1 MKNSSPAPSRGGNI
15 GFYLSLVGGAIVLFF
30 GAQYASNPVGIL
42 ESLEEQGTDISDMT
56 EESIR
61 SMGII
66 GAVCGIATLGG
77 GLLAHYKADKL
88 KMGGIMA
95 IAGSAIALLFTMNI
109 LAIVGIVGGG
119 LILAR
124 K

>member
-1 MKNSSPAPSRGGNI
+1 MGSFSLKGNI
-15 GFYLSLVGGAIVLFF
+15 GFYLSLVGGAILFF
-30 GAQYASNPVGIL
+30 IGVMYASNPVGIL

-61 SMGII
+61 QMGMI

-77 GLLAHYKADKL
+77 GLLAHYKEDKL

-95 IAGSAIALLFTMNI
+95 IAGSAIALLFAMNI

-119 LILAR
+119 LILTR